1 MIFTKMHGLGN
12 DYIFIDLFNNDLEL
26 NNDQLSIMSKILSD
40 RHFGVGSD
48 GLIVISKSEIADFK
62 MQIFNSDGS
71 MAEMCGNGLRC
82 ASAYAYLRGITK
94 NINQKVETDSGI
106 KNAKL
111 FMNGN
116 DIESVLVDLGEPI
129 VYDRVNTNIDDNDY
143 IITPISMGNPHVVT
157 LVNSLDLDVDK
168 IGKILSN
175 KYNANVE
182 FIKYIDPNSINMR
195 VYERGVGETYAC
207 GTGAGASAVFTYLNG
222 LTNRKVKVN
231 LLGGN
236 LDINYSDD
244 NHVYLKGP
252 VEVVY
257 SGALDQK
264 KILKLVNNTI
274 NSR

>member
-143 IITPISMGNPHVVT
+143 IITPISMGNPHAVT

>member
-48 GLIVISKSEIADFK
+48 GLIVISKSGIADFK

-129 VYDRVNTNIDDNDY
+129 VYDRVNTNIDGNDY
-143 IITPISMGNPHVVT
+143 IITPISMGNPHAVT

>member
-62 MQIFNSDGS
+62 LQIFNSDGS

-143 IITPISMGNPHVVT
+143 IITPISMGNPHAVT

-182 FIKYIDPNSINMR
+182 FIKYIDPNNINMR

-207 GTGAGASAVFTYLNG
+207 GTGAGASVVFTYLNG